1 MVGFIGRQRELAALE
16 HQLDVV
22 RGGGRADR
30 GVAVLLRG
38 RRRIGK
44 SRLVTELIDRAG
56 VPAVYWQAARHAP
69 VAEELASL
77 AGAVAT
83 SGLPD
88 AAVAE
93 ANRPTSFTAALR
105 LLAAALPADRPA
117 IVVIDELPWLLE
129 GIPGGAGELQ
139 RVWDRELARK
149 PVLLL
154 LLGSDLGMMER
165 LEGYDQPFHGRAT
178 PMILEALSPAEV
190 ATMTGLAGVEAFDA
204 TLITG
209 GQPLVA
215 QDWRPGEPPDEFV
228 RRALE
233 SPTNALVVAGARVV
247 DTEFP
252 PDTSP
257 RLVLTAIGGRGERTH
272 TTILRALGGAVSAAT
287 LDRALTT
294 LTDKRVVT
302 ADEPLSTKAGAKDR
316 RWRVRDPALRFW
328 LALVEPLLG
337 DVDRGRPDLALR
349 RWRESYP
356 AWRGRAVEP
365 VVRDALMRLL
375 PDDRWPEVR
384 QVGGWWPRSNT
395 PEIDLVGADRRP
407 ATEISFVGTI
417 KWRAGS
423 PLTQR
428 EIGQLGHDAT
438 HVPGVGAGTPLVAV
452 CPAGA
457 DPTDRLHHMWTAD
470 DLLQAWP

>member
-1 MVGFIGRQRELAALE
+1 MIFEPGAA
-16 HQLDVV
+16 DV
-22 RGGGRADR
+22 
-30 GVAVLLRG
+30 
-38 RRRIGK
+38 
-44 SRLVTELIDRAG
+44 
-56 VPAVYWQAARHAP
+56 
-69 VAEELASL
+69 
-77 AGAVAT
+77 
-83 SGLPD
+83 
-88 AAVAE
+88 
-93 ANRPTSFTAALR
+93 
-105 LLAAALPADRPA
+105 LAAALPADRPA
-117 IVVIDELPWLLE
+117 IVVIDELPWLPE

-178 PMILEALSPAEV
+178 PMVLHALNPAEV

-215 QDWRPGEPPDEFV
+215 QDWQPGEQPDEFV
-228 RRALE
+228 RRAFE
-233 SPTNALVVAGARVV
+233 SPTSALVVAGARVV

-252 PDTSP
+252 PDTNP
-257 RLVLTAIGGRGERTH
+257 RLVLRAVGGRGERTH
-272 TTILRALGGAVSAAT
+272 ATILRALGGAVSPAT
-287 LDRALTT
+287 LDRALTA
-294 LTDKRVVT
+294 LTNKRVLG
-302 ADEPLSTKAGAKDR
+302 ADEPLSTRAASKDR
-316 RWRVRDPALRFW
+316 RWRVCDPALRFW

-384 QVGGWWPRSNT
+384 LVGGWWPRSNT
-395 PEIDLVGADRRP
+395 PEVDLVGADRRP

-417 KWRAGS
+417 TWRTAA

-428 EIGQLGHDAT
+428 EISQLAHDAT
-438 HVPGVGAGTPLVAV
+438 YVPGVGAGTPLVAV

-457 DPTDRLHHMWTAD
+457 DSTLSFPPEDGHLT
-470 DLLQAWP
+470 